1 MPLFLLLK
9 TTSRSMSFLLS
20 DIFSLFLLDEISEQ
34 GDSFLFCEIRS
45 VSGELSWV
53 EDEIL
58 DLDVN
63 DDFNE
68 DDENVEKL
76 LIFTS
81 EFFS

>member
-1 MPLFLLLK
+1 M
-9 TTSRSMSFLLS
+9 
-20 DIFSLFLLDEISEQ
+20 DEISEQ

>member
-1 MPLFLLLK
+1 
-9 TTSRSMSFLLS
+9 MSFLLS
-20 DIFSLFLLDEISEQ
+20 GIFSLFLVDEISEQ
-34 GDSFLFCEIRS
+34 GDSFLFSEIRS